1 MGCYGASELWITVI
15 VIVLVMAATRLPQL
29 GDALG
34 RAVRNFRRGLSGDN
48 EIDVTPKRLDAP
60 EEAEGSDSK
69 GEPPT
74 A

>member
-34 RAVRNFRRGLSGDN
+34 RSVRNFRRGLSGDN
-48 EIDVTPKRLDAP
+48 EIDVTPERLEAPEDAP
-60 EEAEGSDSK
+60 SDPK
-69 GEPPT
+69 DAPPS